1 MPMSRMRTSIAIA
14 ALGAV
19 ALAGCSSS
27 GGSDTETGDHAEHS
41 TTQTADATTEA
52 AAGAPD
58 EATLLAVVEGIGDPN
73 LPTAQKVDLV
83 QDGTDREAVIEAFN
97 AVLANYPLTF
107 GVSDVVEVDPTTATA
122 QVDVAGPHGGA
133 PIPFTFVEQDGSWK
147 LADPSFCALAAM
159 GQVAC

>member
-1 MPMSRMRTSIAIA
+1 MSRMRTSIAIA

-27 GGSDTETGDHAEHS
+27 GGSDSDHSEHS
-41 TTQTADATTEA
+41 TTQTTTADATTEA
-52 AAGAPD
+52 AGSAPD

-73 LPTAQKVDLV
+73 LPTAQKVDLI
-83 QDGTDREAVIEAFN
+83 QDGTDREAVIEQFN
-97 AVLANYPLTF
+97 GVLANYPLTF
-107 GVSDVVEVDPTTATA
+107 GVSDVAAVDPTTATA

-133 PIPFTFVEQDGSWK
+133 PIPFTFVEQDGTWK